1 MSYAVQVMQVGFIF
15 IFIYL
20 FEKFSPQAAISY

>member
-15 IFIYL
+15 NFIYL
-20 FEKFSPQAAISY
+20 FEKFSPRAAISY